1 MDTEYGS
8 KRIQDSFTILRIP
21 QKAINVDSFD
31 RVRRRRRNLRNRL
44 PIGMFQ
50 HYNSSCYLAALEKQD
65 RHTVRHS
72 TKPAVLRHLDYK
84 GKTGLEEICSEAAI
98 AKRLNPQDPKC
109 SYGEILP
116 SQTF

>member
-1 MDTEYGS
+1 MTIGEGKSEAAASVALFAFANQIYPLVNQHADSIRSYTSRS
-8 KRIQDSFTILRIP
+8 KT
-21 QKAINVDSFD
+21 
-31 RVRRRRRNLRNRL
+31 
-44 PIGMFQ
+44 
-50 HYNSSCYLAALEKQD
+50 NSEKLAF
-65 RHTVRHS
+65 
-72 TKPAVLRHLDYK
+72 LRHLDYK